1 MTDKLNLTDALQN
14 DPKFSTLSK
23 ALKDADLVETLNAD
37 GPFTVLAPTNEAFA
51 KISEEALTDLKKPE
65 NKSKLAEILKYH
77 VIEGKVM
84 SEDLAKLSTSKTIQG
99 QEIKI
104 DATDGIKIN
113 GSNMR
118 ARNMT
123 ASNGVF
129 HAIDTVLTPAAAAA
143 QG

>member
-23 ALKDADLVETLNAD
+23 AIKDAGLVETLSAA

-51 KISEEALTDLKKPE
+51 KISEEAMTDLSKPE
-65 NKSKLAEILKYH
+65 NKSKLVEILKYH
-77 VIEGKVM
+77 VIDGKVT
-84 SEDLAKLSTSKTIQG
+84 SDDLGKLSTSKTLQG

-104 DATDGIKIN
+104 DSTDGIKIN
-113 GSNMR
+113 GSNLR
-118 ARNMT
+118 ARNMN
-123 ASNGVF
+123 ASNGMF
-129 HAIDTVLTPAAAAA
+129 HAIDAVLTPAAAAA

>member
-23 ALKDADLVETLNAD
+23 ALEDAGLVETLSAA
-37 GPFTVLAPTNEAFA
+37 GPFTILAPTNEAFA
-51 KISEEALTDLKKPE
+51 KISEEAMTDLRKPE
-65 NKSKLAEILKYH
+65 NKSKFAEILKYH
-77 VIEGKVM
+77 VIEGKVT

-113 GSNMR
+113 GSNLR
-118 ARNMT
+118 ARNMN

-129 HAIDTVLTPAAAAA
+129 HAIDSVLTPAAAAT